1 MQIGE
6 MVERARAF
14 RRGGQAEAREDVR
27 LLVSE
32 AVGRPVSWVLAHP
45 EAALSVSQTQWLE
58 TALDR
63 YREGEA
69 LPYLLGWW
77 EFHGRRFQVDPAVLI
92 PRPETESLVDRV
104 LDYLRLHPDRQAV
117 VDVGTGSGC
126 IAVSLA
132 AEMPRCRVL
141 AIDVSGGALRLAR
154 VNARAHRVE
163 DRVRLLQADLLS
175 ATHTTWDVIVANL
188 PYIPSRRLPQLRT
201 ASREPRLA
209 LDGGDDGLGTLRR
222 LVTFLPQ
229 ALRPG
234 GIAAL
239 EIDEGQGTVLARQIK
254 VVLPEAAVSVEPDLG
269 GRERF
274 LVVSRP
280 ATE

>member
-6 MVERARAF
+6 MVERARAI
-14 RRGGQAEAREDVR
+14 RPGSEAETRQDVR

-45 EAALSVSQTQWLE
+45 EAALSASQTQWLE
-58 TALDR
+58 GALDR

-77 EFHGRRFQVDPAVLI
+77 EFYGRRFQVDPAVLI

-104 LDYLRLHPDRQAV
+104 LGYLRLHPDRHAV

-132 AEMPRCRVL
+132 AEIPRCRVL
-141 AIDVSGGALRLAR
+141 AIDISGEALRLAR
-154 VNARAHRVE
+154 GNARAYRVE
-163 DRVRLLQADLLS
+163 NQVSLLQGDLLA
-175 ATHTTWDVIVANL
+175 ATHDTWDVIVANL
-188 PYIPSRRLPQLRT
+188 PYIPSRRLPQLKT

-209 LDGGDDGLGTLRR
+209 LDGGDDGLRTLRR
-222 LVTFLPQ
+222 LVTFLPR

-239 EIDEGQGTVLARQIK
+239 EIDEGQGTVLARQITAA
-254 VVLPEAAVSVEPDLG
+254 LPDAAVSVEPDLG

-274 LVVSRP
+274 LVVSRSP
-280 ATE
+280 TA